1 MSREV
6 SHTTHIM
13 PVSLY
18 LKIGGLL
25 LILTGLTVFASF
37 LQFGPYNLVI
47 AMVIAATKA
56 SLVALFFMHLKYDN
70 KLYMILFVSS
80 LLFLATFII
89 LTMFDT
95 LTRGDINPETA
106 MPYKPEAVIYTQP
119 ADSTAAAADS
129 MHTTPDSSRTDQEPT
144 E

>member
-1 MSREV
+1 MSQEV

-13 PVSLY
+13 PISLY
-18 LKIGGLL
+18 MKVGGLL
-25 LILTGLTVFASF
+25 LVLTGLTVFASF

-70 KLYMILFVSS
+70 KLYMTLFVSA
-80 LLFLATFII
+80 LLFLATFVI

-95 LTRGDINPETA
+95 MTRGDINPETG

-129 MHTTPDSSRTDQEPT
+129 VHAKPDSAKAEASPT